1 MTSRG
6 KVLIIIIV
14 VIGSL
19 ALAGVFKRNTPPA
32 PEPVVVEPV
41 TPVITVAIDPGH
53 GGRDPGGVVGDV
65 LEKTVNLEISNRLA
79 ELIDAQPG
87 LKAVLTRTTDV
98 TVENELR
105 LQLAEEANAVL
116 YLSLHI
122 NSFDDPSVHG
132 AETLV
137 DDTRAADDPSWKL
150 AEFVQNALITAT
162 GARDRGV
169 RSQSLYLQHT
179 KLPAVSAEVGF
190 LTSTEER
197 AKLLDPAYQDKIAQG
212 LLQGILDYL
221 HAVGELEEQTCN
233 LVVRRSSPF
242 AA

>member
-1 MTSRG
+1 MTRRG
-6 KVLIIIIV
+6 KALIIVTVI

-19 ALAGVFKRNTPPA
+19 ALAGVFSRHTPPT

-41 TPVITVAIDPGH
+41 GPVITVAIDPGH

-65 LEKTVNLEISNRLA
+65 LEKDLNLEIVNRLA
-79 ELIDAQPG
+79 SLVDAQPG
-87 LKAVLTRTTDV
+87 LEAILTRTTDV
-98 TVENELR
+98 TVDNELR
-105 LQLAEEANAVL
+105 LKLAEGAGAVL
-116 YLSLHI
+116 YLSVHI

-137 DDTRAADDPSWKL
+137 DDTRTQDDPSWKL
-150 AEFVQNALITAT
+150 AESVQNAVIAAT
-162 GARDRGV
+162 EARDRGV
-169 RSQSLYLQHT
+169 RSQGLYLQHT
-179 KLPAVSAEVGF
+179 TLPAVSAEVGF

-221 HAVGELEEQTCN
+221 HATGKLKEQ
-233 LVVRRSSPF
+233 V
-242 AA
+242 